1 MNKQEKLENIK
12 REMEKCKL
20 SILGMS
26 EMRWEGE
33 GETEYDE
40 YKIVYKGGEHK
51 VRGVGFMYKRDMEKH
66 IMKIIPGSDRVI
78 AMKINTIPVD
88 TLLIQVYMPTSD
100 AEDEEVDEIYKQ
112 VEEILEENGKGQ
124 VRTMIM
130 GDFNSIV

>member
-1 MNKQEKLENIK
+1 MDSPDKINISGLCSHSDPRVSNLLGEPCNVQGKERNYMRIGTWNVRTMNKQEKLENIK

-78 AMKINTIPVD
+78 
-88 TLLIQVYMPTSD
+88 
-100 AEDEEVDEIYKQ
+100 
-112 VEEILEENGKGQ
+112 
-124 VRTMIM
+124 
-130 GDFNSIV
+130 